1 MTQDKPIYLWNAKPI
16 RISLFAITMQL
27 SSSCSPSC
35 STPSGW
41 EVKMVPLS
49 FGFLVL
55 ACAVS
60 PYALAIPFPAFFE
73 NSFFLPTYS
82 ASKAGR
88 RAEIGWKV
96 RYATLGFAL
105 TALTF
110 LEVISGRS
118 DPEQILRDSYILWA
132 IFYTDAALKVNKIQ
146 YLFGVICRPGYLILS
161 YLVFFFIIFD
171 ICP

>member
-1 MTQDKPIYLWNAKPI
+1 
-16 RISLFAITMQL
+16 
-27 SSSCSPSC
+27 
-35 STPSGW
+35 
-41 EVKMVPLS
+41 MVPLS

-88 RAEIGWKV
+88 RAEIQWKV

-118 DPEQILRDSYILWA
+118 DPKHILRDSYILWA

-161 YLVFFFIIFD
+161 YLVFFFMFD